1 MRDEGGRYEDHMGAL
16 LRFYHLDT
24 LDKSDRSPLIKIMEN
39 LDEVEAWRDLQ
50 PDKDDLNN
58 PQVVW
63 HNFHAKSSRWKDERT
78 KEKLGDIAIL
88 IKRIEELEKELK
100 AEKARNDDL
109 EWKLAGSK
117 QQGKRRRAKSN

>member
-1 MRDEGGRYEDHMGAL
+1 MGQL

-39 LDEVEAWRDLQ
+39 LDQVEAWRELQ

-63 HNFHAKSSRWKDERT
+63 HNFRTKPARGKDERT
-78 KEKLGDIAIL
+78 KEKLGGIANFDQAD
-88 IKRIEELEKELK
+88 R
-100 AEKARNDDL
+100 
-109 EWKLAGSK
+109 GT
-117 QQGKRRRAKSN
+117 